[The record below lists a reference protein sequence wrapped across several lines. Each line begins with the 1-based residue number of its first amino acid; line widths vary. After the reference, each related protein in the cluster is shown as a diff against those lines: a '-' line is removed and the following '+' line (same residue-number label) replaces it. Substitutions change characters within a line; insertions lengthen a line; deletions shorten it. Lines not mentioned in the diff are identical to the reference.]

1 MPEETPVI
9 NTTLFSIMSFRS
21 WPSPSAETARD
32 TQRFAGD
39 PRGIGRSEK
48 DRRRSNVLRLA
59 DAAQRCLCFNA
70 FAEIALVE
78 AGCAHSLRFH
88 HTGIDGMDPNFARAE
103 FFGQRSGDGS
113 DRTLCAGV
121 NRRTRRCQ

>member
-1 MPEETPVI
+1 SSTR
-9 NTTLFSIMSFRS
+9 FSPACDSIVRS
-21 WPSPSAETARD
+21 SKWSRVFWLHIDVPSPSAETARD
-32 TQRFAGD
+32 TQRFACD

-48 DRRRSNVLRLA
+48 DRRRSNVLGLA

-88 HTGIDGMDPNFARAE
+88 HAGIDGIDSNFARAE
-103 FFGQRSGDGS
+103 FLGQRSGDGI
-113 DRTLCAGV
+113 DRTL
-121 NRRTRRCQ
+121 